1 MMVMRRLTWLFL
13 ALSGC
18 FVDAFSP
25 DTGGAPSGGGP
36 SAGAPGVGGAGA
48 GTAGAPE
55 GGAGGTG
62 GAVAGGAPSTGGA
75 GAGGAATG
83 GSGAGGGPGVTCSA
97 LVFDGVDDV
106 ATVTGLGSF
115 LQDGFTLRAHGRSTD
130 TSNHKSYLAGSG
142 LSVFIALAKTGSNRK
157 VIGHVGSCSDLE
169 VVVGDGM
176 LEIELRYDPSREEVA
191 LVVSEDGSNV
201 PEQLQPCVSPNLL
214 GLVSTWSAGDS
225 IVLPGGTSKLEGELT
240 YLRVDAGTGCV
251 GGDVSTATTAADQT
265 IVLSGCGESLVR
277 GLTPL
282 SGSDDPT
289 LVCAP

>member
-1 MMVMRRLTWLFL
+1 MVMRRLTWLFL

-55 GGAGGTG
+55 GGAGAAATG
-62 GAVAGGAPSTGGA
+62 GATSGGAPPTGGSGAAA
-75 GAGGAATG
+75 GAGPG
-83 GSGAGGGPGVTCSA
+83 GSGAGGGPTGTCSA
-97 LVFDGVDDV
+97 LVFDGVDDI
-106 ATVTGLGSF
+106 ATVTVGSI
-115 LQDGFTLRAHGRSTD
+115 LQDGFTLTVEGRSTD
-130 TSNHKSYLAGSG
+130 TGNHKTYLAGSG
-142 LSVFIALAKTGSNRK
+142 TGVFIALAKTGVNRK

-201 PEQLQPCVSPNLL
+201 PEQLQPCISPNLL

-240 YLRVDAGTGCV
+240 YLRVDTGTGCV
-251 GGDVSTATTAADQT
+251 GGDVSTAMATDQT
-265 IVLSGCGESLVR
+265 LVLSGCSKSLVR
-277 GLTPL
+277 GLTTR